1 MLSWER
7 GEAKYFEEWCAR
19 IEKATTV
26 PNNLMPRRGTS
37 HRAVVL
43 LFGSFDAPITNTT
56 INWDEKQDLQR
67 VGFAGCQSMYIPN
80 TTWTEGR
87 NLLAKEM
94 RLEEERLGRMYD
106 FWVFADDDVE
116 LCIHGTE
123 KNDGWQGLASFIDY
137 LTDDI
142 PPNATTVSANSCG
155 QCELRSVTTVDAS
168 TYRVHVH
175 SGHIQMM
182 IYCKLTLRSWS
193 FFSAGSISKE
203 VCTLLFTLCNP
214 RTARISME
222 QSGLPV
228 LYHGP
233 VFQKLCS
240 VSMEYCGQESTES
253 TLYSRFRYQGYL

>member
-37 HRAVVL
+37 HRAVTL

-106 FWVFADDDVE
+106 FWVFADDDVG
-116 LCIHGTE
+116 LYIHGTE
-123 KNDGWQGLASFIDY
+123 KNDGWQGLAIASFIDY

-175 SGHIQMM
+175 SGHIQMI
-182 IYCKLTLRSWS
+182 IYCKLTLHIALMV
-193 FFSAGSISKE
+193 FFQCWQHFQGS
-203 VCTLLFTLCNP
+203 
-214 RTARISME
+214 
-222 QSGLPV
+222 
-228 LYHGP
+228 LYLT
-233 VFQKLCS
+233 FCL
-240 VSMEYCGQESTES
+240 M
-253 TLYSRFRYQGYL
+253 